1 MLTARNK
8 TKKQNGSNT
17 IITFELP
24 PQPRENYYKKNFGFD
39 PKIGDIVMIDSLTAF
54 CETIQEICRQCK
66 INIFV
71 DMIFQNA
78 FLILTEEEVVKI
90 KLI

>member
-1 MLTARNK
+1 
-8 TKKQNGSNT
+8 
-17 IITFELP
+17 
-24 PQPRENYYKKNFGFD
+24 
-39 PKIGDIVMIDSLTAF
+39 MIDSLTAF